1 MDAAALSVFI
11 RNFREAA
18 PYIDYLRGKT
28 LVVGIASG
36 LLQPERFRSVAA
48 DLALVAGLGVRL
60 AAKSTNCPRLPVF
73 PRNIIKD
80 GGLPTKPFWILPNK
94 PAANCASISRRL
106 CRWVLCIRPG
116 AAAD

>member
-48 DLALVAGLGVRL
+48 DLAMVAGLGVRL
-60 AAKSTNCPRLPVF
+60 VLVYGSRSQISAACAAQGSQAQNEVYGE
-73 PRNIIKD
+73 IK
-80 GGLPTKPFWILPNK
+80 GGVSVGHTHT
-94 PAANCASISRRL
+94 R
-106 CRWVLCIRPG
+106 
-116 AAAD
+116 

>member
-48 DLALVAGLGVRL
+48 DLALVAGLGV
-60 AAKSTNCPRLPVF
+60 PVF
-73 PRNIIKD
+73 PRNIITD

-106 CRWVLCIRPG
+106 CRWGLCIRPG

>member
-48 DLALVAGLGVRL
+48 DLALETSAINSLTASDII
-60 AAKSTNCPRLPVF
+60 AA
-73 PRNIIKD
+73 I
-80 GGLPTKPFWILPNK
+80 
-94 PAANCASISRRL
+94 PAAWRSIA
-106 CRWVLCIRPG
+106 CTP
-116 AAAD
+116 A

>member
-1 MDAAALSVFI
+1 MDAASLSVFI

-48 DLALVAGLGVRL
+48 DLAMVAGLGVRL
-60 AAKSTNCPRLPVF
+60 VLVYGSRSQINELSSAAGIF
-73 PRNIIKD
+73 PQYHQ
-80 GGLPTKPFWILPNK
+80 G
-94 PAANCASISRRL
+94 RRITDET
-106 CRWVLCIRPG
+106 VLDF
-116 AAAD
+116 AKQA